1 MLGNLIL
8 DTLPEPAQREL
19 RPFLRRVFLP
29 RGGPDAP
36 LRDALVFPIDA
47 LVRSTLQGENG
58 RRITVM
64 AMGRRCAAGL
74 GNWWRES
81 APAEIHVLEPG
92 NAWTLP
98 IEQPERS
105 VQERILAPALNSLAY
120 RTLMVTATRIACS
133 VEHNV
138 DRRLA
143 QTLLWIADETG
154 RPQVSLTHQTLS
166 ELTAMRRPSVSL
178 VLSDL
183 QRRGMVRAVQGSIGI
198 LDRKRLEDEACICY
212 RTTRNIMRVVPR
224 TIVNTTSSS

>member
-8 DTLPEPAQREL
+8 DTLPEPALREL
-19 RPFLRRVFLP
+19 RPFLRRVYLA
-29 RGGPDAP
+29 RGEPADPP
-36 LRDALVFPIDA
+36 LSDALVFPIDA
-47 LVRSTLQGENG
+47 LVRSSLPGENG

-74 GNWWRES
+74 GRWWNES
-81 APAEIHVLEPG
+81 GAADIHVLEPG
-92 NAWTLP
+92 NAWLLP
-98 IEQPERS
+98 IERRS
-105 VQERILAPALNSLAY
+105 LHEQTLGPALNSLAY
-120 RTLMVTATRIACS
+120 RTIMVAATRIACS

-143 QTLLWIADETG
+143 QALLWIADETG

-183 QRRGMVRAVQGSIGI
+183 QRRGMVRTVHGSIGI
-198 LDRKRLEDEACICY
+198 LDRKRLENEACSCY
-212 RTTRNIMRVVPR
+212 QTTRRIMRPR
-224 TIVNTTSSS
+224 PATT

>member
-8 DTLPEPAQREL
+8 DTLPDHAQQEL

-29 RGGPDAP
+29 RGDVGDPP
-36 LRDALVFPIDA
+36 LSDALLFPIDA
-47 LVRSTLQGENG
+47 LVRSSLPGENG

-74 GNWWRES
+74 GRWWGES
-81 APAEIHVLEPG
+81 AAADIHVLEPG
-92 NAWTLP
+92 NAWVLP
-98 IEQPERS
+98 IDQPERS
-105 VQERILAPALNSLAY
+105 RHERILGPALNSLAY
-120 RTLMVTATRIACS
+120 RTLMVTATRIACN

-143 QTLLWIADETG
+143 QALLWIADETG
-154 RPQVSLTHQTLS
+154 RPHVSLTHQMLS

-183 QRRGMVRAVQGSIGI
+183 QRRGMVRTVHGSIGI
-198 LDRKRLEDEACICY
+198 LDRKRLEGEACTCY
-212 RTTRNIMRVVPR
+212 HATRKIMRVRPAPV
-224 TIVNTTSSS
+224 

>member
-8 DTLPEPAQREL
+8 DTLPEAAQREL

-29 RGGPDAP
+29 RGGPADAP
-36 LRDALVFPIDA
+36 LLDALVFPIDA
-47 LVRSTLQGENG
+47 LVRSSLRGENG
-58 RRITVM
+58 RRITVL

-74 GNWWRES
+74 GSWWKES
-81 APAEIHVLEPG
+81 TPAEIHVLEPG
-92 NAWTLP
+92 NAWVLP
-98 IEQPERS
+98 VEDSQRELHDR
-105 VQERILAPALNSLAY
+105 LLGPALNSLAY
-120 RTLMVTATRIACS
+120 RTLMVTATRLACS

-143 QTLLWIADETG
+143 QALLWIADETG

-183 QRRGMVRAVQGSIGI
+183 QRRGMVRAVHGSIGI
-198 LDRKRLEDEACICY
+198 LDRKGLENEACTCY
-212 RTTRNIMRVVPR
+212 QTTRKIMRARR
-224 TIVNTTSSS
+224 TPSPA